1 MPVYLIYEIIHAK
14 EIFSCVDTICV
25 AGYHSPEGRII
36 SIRNHLA
43 DRNVHKFEN
52 ADKISCIILLI
63 QIKFLEHTF

>member
-1 MPVYLIYEIIHAK
+1 MIHTK

-43 DRNVHKFEN
+43 DRYLLIGRNVHKFED
-52 ADKISCIILLI
+52 ADEISCIILLI